1 MRFSDAATGV
11 VAMIVGIAVVAHA
24 RTFPPMPGQ
33 PVGPSLFPSLI
44 GGAMVLAGLGLIV
57 AGARGEA
64 QPLIHLD
71 DWVRRP
77 RMVLNFA
84 LVVAML
90 LFYAVVLHRVG
101 FFLTAFLFL
110 TVLFVSFGVTRK
122 WIVPLSVVTVFLIHY
137 GFYTL
142 LRVPLPWGVLEGLA
156 W

>member
-1 MRFSDAATGV
+1 MRFSDAASGV
-11 VAMIVGIAVVAHA
+11 VAMILGIAVVAHA

-44 GGAMVLAGLGLIV
+44 GGALVLSGLGLIV
-57 AGARGEA
+57 AGARGET
-64 QPLIHLD
+64 QPVVHLD
-71 DWVRRP
+71 DWVGRP

-110 TVLFVSFGVTRK
+110 TALFGSFGVTRK
-122 WIVPLSVVTVFLIHY
+122 WIVPLSAVIVLLIHY

>member
-1 MRFSDAATGV
+1 
-11 VAMIVGIAVVAHA
+11 
-24 RTFPPMPGQ
+24 
-33 PVGPSLFPSLI
+33 
-44 GGAMVLAGLGLIV
+44 
-57 AGARGEA
+57 
-64 QPLIHLD
+64 
-71 DWVRRP
+71 
-77 RMVLNFA
+77 
-84 LVVAML
+84 VVAML